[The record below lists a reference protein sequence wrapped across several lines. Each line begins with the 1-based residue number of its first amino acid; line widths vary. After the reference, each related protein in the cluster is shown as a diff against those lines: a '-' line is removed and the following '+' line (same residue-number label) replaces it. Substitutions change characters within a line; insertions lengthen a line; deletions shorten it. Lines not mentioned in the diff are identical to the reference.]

1 MVQKKQNPRIQV
13 PVSPKTRKM
22 LQTYADASGQSLAR
36 VCEEILQE
44 TAPIMEGMAEA
55 LLEAKRAPAKAVENM
70 AEALDKKLAEID
82 QLKMDL
88 SPKATGKRRRTS

>member
-44 TAPIMEGMAEA
+44 TAPVMAEMADA
-55 LLEAKRAPAKAVENM
+55 LREAKRAPAKAVRNM
-70 AEALDKKLAEID
+70 ADALDKKLAEID
-82 QLKMDL
+82 QMKMDL
-88 SPKATGKRRRTS
+88 SPKATGKGRRTS